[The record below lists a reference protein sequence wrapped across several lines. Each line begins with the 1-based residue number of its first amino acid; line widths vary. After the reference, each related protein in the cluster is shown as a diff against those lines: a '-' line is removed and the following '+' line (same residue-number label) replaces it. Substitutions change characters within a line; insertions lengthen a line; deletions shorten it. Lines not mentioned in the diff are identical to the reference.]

1 MPFAASRMFNQMYG
15 LPTLSKFIILDQAQV
30 DSNTWY
36 TVSCAREVSIWL
48 REQPKELQ
56 RDIFHTKWGMMY
68 PNMYDIHEKLYTIL
82 SLKWG

>member
-30 DSNTWY
+30 DSNIWY

-48 REQPKELQ
+48 REQPEELQ
-56 RDIFHTKWGMMY
+56 RDNFHTKWGMMY
-68 PNMYDIHEKLYTIL
+68 PNMYDIHEKLYTML
-82 SLKWG
+82 SLKWN